1 MRVNPNFTPDILS
14 DLYTDENQADTALE
28 QLASG
33 QLINMPSDNP
43 VGASEL
49 VQNQAELSQ
58 TDQFIQNTSDVEGLL
73 QTADSTLSSV
83 VSSLNQ
89 AISVGTQGA
98 NGTNSAADLQ
108 ALGQQVEGIQS
119 QVLGYANATYQGN
132 YIFAGTATNTPAFT
146 LDPAAPDGVTYSG
159 NTDTNTVQIADGDS
173 VQINLPGSQLFQG
186 SGGDVMGA
194 LQQLVTAF
202 KSGNTTAIGTATTEL
217 NSAVNYL
224 SQQRVFY
231 GSVLQQLTS
240 NQSYLQ
246 TEQLNLQSAANTIDG
261 VNLAQAANN
270 LSQAETTQS
279 ATLAALAKVIPENL
293 LQYLQP

>member
-1 MRVNPNFTPDILS
+1 VV
-14 DLYTDENQADTALE
+14 TA
-28 QLASG
+28 
-33 QLINMPSDNP
+33 
-43 VGASEL
+43 
-49 VQNQAELSQ
+49 
-58 TDQFIQNTSDVEGLL
+58 
-73 QTADSTLSSV
+73 
-83 VSSLNQ
+83 LNQ

-98 NGTNSAADLQ
+98 NGTNSAADLD
-108 ALGQQVEGIQS
+108 ALAQQVEGIQS

-132 YIFAGTATNTPAFT
+132 YVFSGTATNTPAFS
-146 LDPAAPDGVTYSG
+146 LDPTAPDGVTYNG

-173 VQINLPGSQLFQG
+173 VQTNLPGSQLFQG

-194 LQQLVTAF
+194 LQQLITAL
-202 KSGNTTAIGTATTEL
+202 KSGNTAAVGTATTTL
-217 NSAVNYL
+217 NGALNYL
-224 SQQRVFY
+224 SQQRIFY
-231 GSVLQQLTS
+231 GSALQQLTS

-246 TEQLNLQSAANTIDG
+246 TEQVNLQTAANTIDG